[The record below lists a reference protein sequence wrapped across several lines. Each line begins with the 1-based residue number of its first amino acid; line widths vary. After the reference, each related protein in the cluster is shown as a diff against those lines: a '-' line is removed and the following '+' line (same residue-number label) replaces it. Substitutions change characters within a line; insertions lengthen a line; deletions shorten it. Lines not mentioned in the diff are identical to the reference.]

1 MPFMILNQSEKIK
14 VCKNNVWDAQHTIV
28 NFSIKNLMYTNL
40 NFDFRLLIHDEL
52 IDTTS
57 NLLPC
62 LALSF
67 VSSGRTINQILST
80 VLEN

>member
-40 NFDFRLLIHDEL
+40 NFDFRLLIQTD
-52 IDTTS
+52 
-57 NLLPC
+57 
-62 LALSF
+62 
-67 VSSGRTINQILST
+67 
-80 VLEN
+80 